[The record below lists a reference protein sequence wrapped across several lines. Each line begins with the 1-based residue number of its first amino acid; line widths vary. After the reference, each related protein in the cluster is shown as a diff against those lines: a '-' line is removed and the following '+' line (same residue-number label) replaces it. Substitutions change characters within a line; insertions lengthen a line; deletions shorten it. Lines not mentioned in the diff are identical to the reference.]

1 MNCTLCASARTVQ
14 IQSISAEKLAALWQS
29 GLKIKVLSEFSRD
42 SEIGLW
48 RCFDCG
54 ILFFTPS
61 SLEGSGDLY
70 AQLETAPSYYMGPKW
85 EHFVALEDLKG
96 CGRILEVGCGPGSF
110 LALAREKSG
119 VEIEGIEQN
128 TAAIEDATRCGLLA
142 RRDTIEQVA
151 MESPGSYDAICG
163 FQVLEHVARPGNFL
177 RACAAALK
185 PKGKL
190 LLGLPNADS
199 FIRYQVNCLDMP
211 PHHMSRWPIRAV
223 KGLPRIFPLRLGR
236 VAIEPLAEYH
246 VEYYVDSYVSHGAR
260 GALRV
265 FNRPRVKKWLEQ
277 LLQLGPRRW
286 LRGQTVYASY
296 ERI

>member
-1 MNCTLCASARTVQ
+1 MKCTLCASASTVQ
-14 IQSISAEKLAALWQS
+14 VQSFSVETLAALWQS
-29 GLKIKVLSEFSRD
+29 ALKIQVLSEYRRD

-85 EHFVALEDLKG
+85 EHVVALEDLKG
-96 CGRILEVGCGPGSF
+96 CEKILEIGCGPGSF
-110 LALAREKSG
+110 LALARQKDG
-119 VEIEGIEQN
+119 LEIEGVEQN
-128 TAAIEDATRCGLLA
+128 EKAIEEATRRGLNV
-142 RRDTIEQVA
+142 RRGTIEQIA

-163 FQVLEHVARPGNFL
+163 FQVLEHAARPGDFL
-177 RACAAALK
+177 RACAVSLR
-185 PKGKL
+185 PKGRL

-223 KGLPRIFPLRLGR
+223 EALPRIFPFRVGR
-236 VAIEPLAEYH
+236 IAIEPLAEYH
-246 VEYYVDSYVSHGAR
+246 VEYYVAAYVSHAAR
-260 GALRV
+260 GPLRV
-265 FNRPRVKKWLEQ
+265 LNRLRVKKWLEQ